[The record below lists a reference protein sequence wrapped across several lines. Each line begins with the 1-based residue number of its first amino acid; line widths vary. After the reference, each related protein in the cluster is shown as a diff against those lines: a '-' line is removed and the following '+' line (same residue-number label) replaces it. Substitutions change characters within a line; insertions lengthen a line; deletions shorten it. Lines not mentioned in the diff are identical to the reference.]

1 MARPTDEVKNHIIKC
16 RIGDDLYDRIKDR
29 NVSELI
35 REALEKNFNNK
46 RYNSDTQ
53 RALDDIA
60 TIVESNG
67 GTFDDFIKDL
77 DERLFW
83 GEIEIEDG
91 VICPR
96 RLER

>member
-16 RIGDDLYDRIKDR
+16 RVGDELYDRIKGC
-29 NVSELI
+29 NVSEVI
-35 REALEKNFNNK
+35 REALERK
-46 RYNSDTQ
+46 RYDIDTQ

-60 TIVESNG
+60 SIVESNG

-91 VICPR
+91 VLR
-96 RLER
+96 GFSSS